1 MVTVTVMEKGKS
13 QKKTKKILRELNLLK
28 EEIEKKEKFLERD
41 KDIFSKEISKLDKNL
56 ISNSIQKEEKI
67 SLWWRIKKVLGMS

>member
-1 MVTVTVMEKGKS
+1 MEKGKS